1 MCVCVTSYTQTGC
14 VRENDGCRDSRAMAC
29 KLQDQRSV
37 ISCTEFLASYP
48 THEGPNLPVPGSQF
62 EPKLG
67 SQNSWCRVYPW
78 GDIQDPPRDHL
89 EIHPWNPPLHLPR
102 LSKHHAKHPC
112 EPGHTPQTDTQSHRA
127 PHRIESQHN
136 QADPQTHRQD
146 HNGYV
151 SGAWTH
157 LLTPLPRGGRE
168 SSQIQWWRRLR
179 QCQH

>member
-78 GDIQDPPRDHL
+78 GDIQNPPRDHL
-89 EIHPWNPPLHLPR
+89 EIHPWNPPLPTPGV
-102 LSKHHAKHPC
+102 SKHPC
-112 EPGHTPQTDTQSHRA
+112 EPGTHTADGHTVSQGTQNRIPAQPSRPTDAQARPQRLCEWCVDSL
-127 PHRIESQHN
+127 
-136 QADPQTHRQD
+136 THSSPTWWTRVKS
-146 HNGYV
+146 NSMV
-151 SGAWTH
+151 ASG
-157 LLTPLPRGGRE
+157 L
-168 SSQIQWWRRLR
+168 RR
-179 QCQH
+179 CQH

>member
-78 GDIQDPPRDHL
+78 GDIQNPPRDHL
-89 EIHPWNPPLHLPR
+89 EIPTHGIHLAPLPTGFKTPMRARDTHRRRTHSLT
-102 LSKHHAKHPC
+102 
-112 EPGHTPQTDTQSHRA
+112 GHT
-127 PHRIESQHN
+127 ESN
-136 QADPQTHRQD
+136 LSTTKPTHRRT
-146 HNGYV
+146 GKTTTV
-151 SGAWTH
+151 M
-157 LLTPLPRGGRE
+157 
-168 SSQIQWWRRLR
+168 
-179 QCQH
+179 